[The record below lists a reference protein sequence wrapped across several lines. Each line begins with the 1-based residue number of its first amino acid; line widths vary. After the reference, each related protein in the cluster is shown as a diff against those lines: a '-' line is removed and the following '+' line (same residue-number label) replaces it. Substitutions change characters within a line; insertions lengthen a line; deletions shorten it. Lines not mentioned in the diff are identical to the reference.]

1 MDAMALGER
10 IEKLRRKSGMT
21 QQGLAERL
29 GVTDK
34 AVSKWEN
41 GAGYPDITV
50 LPKISSLFGVTVDYL
65 MFGQKRG
72 IAIAGNIITDIV
84 KSIDTYPKAGMLSY
98 VTDTQYAVGGCV
110 PNTAINLAKI
120 DQSIPVFALGKVGA
134 DENGHYIISQLLK
147 NGVSVD
153 GITYCTNAATSFCD
167 VMSMPTGERTFF
179 HKKGANAEFSPE
191 DIDIESLCCDILHI
205 GYILLLDAFDK
216 PHKQYGTVMAEF
228 LHRVQKAGIKTSI
241 DVVSNSTEDFGKTVI
256 PALKYCNF
264 AIMNEIECCSIWKLD
279 AYNEEGVLQRNHI
292 RACMEKM
299 VECGVKDKVIVHSKT
314 YSFILNAQNGEF
326 TQVPS
331 LRIPSE
337 LIKGSV
343 GAGDAFCAG
352 CLYGIYHN
360 FADRQLLEFASAAA
374 ACSLFAAN
382 STGGMRSKTEIMAIA
397 QAYNTKGET
406 YNACQ
411 YE

>member
-1 MDAMALGER
+1 MNATEIGKR
-10 IEKLRRKSGMT
+10 IEKLRKKSVMT
-21 QQGLAERL
+21 QQGLAEKL

-72 IAIAGNIITDIV
+72 ITIAGNIITDIV
-84 KSIDTYPKAGMLSY
+84 KSIDSYPRAGMMSY
-98 VTDTQYAVGGCV
+98 VTDTQYAVGSCV

-120 DQSIPVFALGKVGA
+120 DQSIPVYALGKVGA
-134 DENGHYIISQLLK
+134 DENGRYIISQLLK

-153 GITYCTNAATSFCD
+153 GISYSTNTATSFCD

-179 HKKGANAEFSPE
+179 HKKGANAEFAPG
-191 DIDIESLCCDILHI
+191 DINIDMLCCDILHI

-228 LHRVQKAGIKTSI
+228 LHRVQEAGIKTSI

-279 AYNEEGVLQRNHI
+279 AYDVEGKLSYDHI
-292 RACMEKM
+292 RTCMEKM
-299 VECGVKDKVIVHSKT
+299 VDCGVKDKVIVHSKAC
-314 YSFILNAQNGEF
+314 SFVLNAETDEF

-331 LRIPSE
+331 LQIPSGK
-337 LIKGSV
+337 IKGSV

-360 FADRQLLEFASAAA
+360 FADRKLLEFASAAA

-382 STGGMRSKTEIMAIA
+382 STDGMRSKTEILAIA
-397 QAYNTKGET
+397 EK
-406 YNACQ
+406 
-411 YE
+411 YEKQPLP

>member
-1 MDAMALGER
+1 MDAMEIGAR

-21 QQGLAERL
+21 QQALAEKL

-41 GAGYPDITV
+41 GSGYPDITV
-50 LPKISSLFGVTVDYL
+50 LPKISALFGVTVDYL

-84 KSIDTYPKAGMLSY
+84 KSIDSYPKAGMMAY
-98 VTDTQYAVGGCV
+98 VTDTEYAVGGCV

-120 DQSIPVFALGKVGA
+120 DQSLPVYALGKVGP
-134 DENGHYIISQLLK
+134 DENGRYIISQLLK

-153 GITYCTNAATSFCD
+153 RISYSSHTATSFCD

-179 HKKGANAEFSPE
+179 HRKGANAEFSPE

-205 GYILLLDAFDK
+205 GYILLLDIFDM

-228 LHRVQKAGIKTSI
+228 LHRVQEAGIKTSI
-241 DVVSNSTEDFGKTVI
+241 DVVSNSTEDFGRTVI

-264 AIMNEIECCSIWKLD
+264 AIMNEIECCSVWNME
-279 AYNEEGVLQRNHI
+279 AYDQDGNLSSDHI
-292 RACMEKM
+292 RVCMEKM
-299 VECGVKDKVIVHSKT
+299 VECGVRDKVIVHSKAC
-314 YSFILNAQNGEF
+314 SFVLNAETGEF
-326 TQVPS
+326 TRVSS
-331 LRIPSE
+331 LQIPSE
-337 LIKGSV
+337 MIKGSV

-382 STGGMRSKTEIMAIA
+382 STDGMRSQSEILAVA
-397 QAYNTKGET
+397 QTYRAKGENE
-406 YNACQ
+406 YAC
-411 YE
+411 